1 MAIEKLNID
10 WKNKGESGYENSKM
24 NKTKMKNITDKI
36 DELVSDIKLLW
47 TNPNPNASSFS
58 AQTVQLNSTQ
68 FDYYK
73 VVCWR
78 GSAETDKSVITF
90 EGPKEHVLY
99 MQVVVGTTTK
109 NIDLRKAKIQNNTC
123 VFEDATR
130 DGETA
135 NFSLIPLY
143 IIGYNVFKNS

>member
-1 MAIEKLNID
+1 MTISKLNKTY
-10 WKNKGESGYENSKM
+10 KNDLTTKLNAQDFQENV
-24 NKTKMKNITDKI
+24 DKI

-123 VFEDATR
+123 IFEDATR

-135 NFSLIPLY
+135 NYSLIPLY
-143 IIGYNVFKNS
+143 IVGYNVFKNS

>member
-1 MAIEKLNID
+1 MTISKLNKTYQND
-10 WKNKGESGYENSKM
+10 LTTKLNAQDFQENV
-24 NKTKMKNITDKI
+24 DKI

-47 TNPNPNASSFS
+47 TNPNQNANSFS

-78 GSAETDKSVITF
+78 GSAETDRSVLTF
-90 EGPKEHVLY
+90 EGPKENPLY
-99 MQVVVGTTTK
+99 MQIVVGTATK

>member
-1 MAIEKLNID
+1 MTISKLNKTY
-10 WKNKGESGYENSKM
+10 KNDLTTKLNAQDFQENV
-24 NKTKMKNITDKI
+24 DKI

-78 GSAETDKSVITF
+78 GSAETDRSVLTF
-90 EGPKEHVLY
+90 EGPKENPLY
-99 MQVVVGTTTK
+99 MQIVVGTATK

-135 NFSLIPLY
+135 NYSLIPLY
-143 IIGYNVFKNS
+143 IVGYNVFKNS

>member
-1 MAIEKLNID
+1 MTISKLNKTY
-10 WKNKGESGYENSKM
+10 KNDLTTKLNAQDFQENV
-24 NKTKMKNITDKI
+24 DKI

-47 TNPNPNASSFS
+47 TNPNQNANSFS

-123 VFEDATR
+123 IFEDATR

-143 IIGYNVFKNS
+143 IVGYNVFKNS

>member
-1 MAIEKLNID
+1 MTISKLNKTY
-10 WKNKGESGYENSKM
+10 KNDLTTKLNAQDFQENV
-24 NKTKMKNITDKI
+24 DKI

-47 TNPNPNASSFS
+47 TNPNQNANSFS

-78 GSAETDKSVITF
+78 GSAETDRSVLTF
-90 EGPKEHVLY
+90 EGPKENPLY
-99 MQVVVGTTTK
+99 MQIVVGTATK

-123 VFEDATR
+123 IFEDATR

-143 IIGYNVFKNS
+143 IVGYNVFKNS

>member
-1 MAIEKLNID
+1 MAISKLNKTYHNNSTKRNEED
-10 WKNKGESGYENSKM
+10 FQENVNKIN
-24 NKTKMKNITDKI
+24 
-36 DELVSDIKLLW
+36 ELVSDIKLLW
-47 TNPNPNASSFS
+47 SNQNPNANSFS

-73 VVCWR
+73 IVCWR

-90 EGPKEHVLY
+90 EGPKEHILY

-123 VFEDATR
+123 VFEDAMR

-135 NFSLIPLY
+135 NFSLIPLF
-143 IIGYNVFKNS
+143 IVGYNVFKNS

>member
-1 MAIEKLNID
+1 MTISKLNKTY
-10 WKNKGESGYENSKM
+10 KNDLTTKLNAQDFQENV
-24 NKTKMKNITDKI
+24 DKI

-58 AQTVQLNSTQ
+58 SQTVQLNAAQ

-78 GSAETDKSVITF
+78 GSAETDRSVLTF
-90 EGPKEHVLY
+90 EGPKENPLY
-99 MQVVVGTTTK
+99 MQIVVGTATK

>member
-1 MAIEKLNID
+1 MTISKLNKTYQND
-10 WKNKGESGYENSKM
+10 LTTKLNAQDFQENV
-24 NKTKMKNITDKI
+24 DKI

-90 EGPKEHVLY
+90 EGPKENPLY

-123 VFEDATR
+123 IFEDATR

-143 IIGYNVFKNS
+143 IVGYNVFKNS

>member
-1 MAIEKLNID
+1 MTISKLNKTY
-10 WKNKGESGYENSKM
+10 KNDLT
-24 NKTKMKNITDKI
+24 TKLNAQDFQQNADKI

-47 TNPNPNASSFS
+47 SNPSPNASSFS

-78 GSAETDKSVITF
+78 GSAETDKSVVTF
-90 EGPKEHVLY
+90 EGPKENPLY

-135 NFSLIPLY
+135 NYSLIPLY
-143 IIGYNVFKNS
+143 IVGYNVCKNS

>member
-1 MAIEKLNID
+1 M
-10 WKNKGESGYENSKM
+10 
-24 NKTKMKNITDKI
+24 
-36 DELVSDIKLLW
+36 
-47 TNPNPNASSFS
+47 
-58 AQTVQLNSTQ
+58 
-68 FDYYK
+68 
-73 VVCWR
+73 CWR

-123 VFEDATR
+123 IFEDATR

-143 IIGYNVFKNS
+143 IVGYNVFKNS

>member
-1 MAIEKLNID
+1 MTISKLNKTYQND
-10 WKNKGESGYENSKM
+10 LTTKLNAQDFQENV
-24 NKTKMKNITDKI
+24 DKI

-47 TNPNPNASSFS
+47 TNPNQNANSFS

-78 GSAETDKSVITF
+78 GSAETDRSVLTF
-90 EGPKEHVLY
+90 EGPKENPLY
-99 MQVVVGTTTK
+99 MQIVVGTATK

-135 NFSLIPLY
+135 NYSLIPLY
-143 IIGYNVFKNS
+143 IVGYNVFKNS

>member
-1 MAIEKLNID
+1 MTISKLNKTY
-10 WKNKGESGYENSKM
+10 KNDLTTKLNAQDFQENV
-24 NKTKMKNITDKI
+24 DKI

-47 TNPNPNASSFS
+47 TNPNQNANSFS

-78 GSAETDKSVITF
+78 GSAETDRSVLTF
-90 EGPKEHVLY
+90 EGPKENPLY
-99 MQVVVGTTTK
+99 MQIVVGTATK

-143 IIGYNVFKNS
+143 VIGYNVFKNS

>member
-1 MAIEKLNID
+1 MTISKLNKTY
-10 WKNKGESGYENSKM
+10 KNDLTTKLNAQDFQENV
-24 NKTKMKNITDKI
+24 DKI
-36 DELVSDIKLLW
+36 NELVSDIKLLW
-47 TNPNPNASSFS
+47 SNPSPNANSFS

-78 GSAETDKSVITF
+78 GSAETDRSVLTF

-123 VFEDATR
+123 IFEDATR

-135 NFSLIPLY
+135 NFSLIPLH

>member
-1 MAIEKLNID
+1 MTISKLNKTY
-10 WKNKGESGYENSKM
+10 KNDLTTKLNAQDFQENV
-24 NKTKMKNITDKI
+24 DKI

-47 TNPNPNASSFS
+47 TNPNQNANSFS

-78 GSAETDKSVITF
+78 GSAETDRSVLTF
-90 EGPKEHVLY
+90 EGPKENPLY
-99 MQVVVGTTTK
+99 MQIVVGTATK

-135 NFSLIPLY
+135 NYSLIPLY
-143 IIGYNVFKNS
+143 IVGYNVFKNS

>member
-1 MAIEKLNID
+1 MTISKLNKTY
-10 WKNKGESGYENSKM
+10 KNDLTTKLNAQDFQENV
-24 NKTKMKNITDKI
+24 DKI

-73 VVCWR
+73 VICWR

-123 VFEDATR
+123 IFEDATR

-135 NFSLIPLY
+135 NFALIPLY

>member
-1 MAIEKLNID
+1 MTISKLNKTY
-10 WKNKGESGYENSKM
+10 KNDLTTKLNAQDFQENV
-24 NKTKMKNITDKI
+24 DKI

-58 AQTVQLNSTQ
+58 SQTVQLNSTQ

-73 VVCWR
+73 VICWR

>member
-1 MAIEKLNID
+1 MTISKLNKTYQND
-10 WKNKGESGYENSKM
+10 LTTKLNAQDFQENV
-24 NKTKMKNITDKI
+24 DKI

-47 TNPNPNASSFS
+47 TNPNQNANSFS

-90 EGPKEHVLY
+90 EGPKENPLY

>member
-1 MAIEKLNID
+1 MTISKLNKTY
-10 WKNKGESGYENSKM
+10 KNDLTTKLNAQDFQENV
-24 NKTKMKNITDKI
+24 DKI

-90 EGPKEHVLY
+90 EGPKENPLY

-123 VFEDATR
+123 IFEDATR

-135 NFSLIPLY
+135 NYSLIPLY
-143 IIGYNVFKNS
+143 IVGYNVFKNS

>member
-1 MAIEKLNID
+1 MTISKLNKTY
-10 WKNKGESGYENSKM
+10 KNDLTTKLNAQDFQENV
-24 NKTKMKNITDKI
+24 DKI

-78 GSAETDKSVITF
+78 GSAETDKSVNTF
-90 EGPKEHVLY
+90 AHHWLQCFQK
-99 MQVVVGTTTK
+99 
-109 NIDLRKAKIQNNTC
+109 
-123 VFEDATR
+123 
-130 DGETA
+130 
-135 NFSLIPLY
+135 LI
-143 IIGYNVFKNS
+143 K